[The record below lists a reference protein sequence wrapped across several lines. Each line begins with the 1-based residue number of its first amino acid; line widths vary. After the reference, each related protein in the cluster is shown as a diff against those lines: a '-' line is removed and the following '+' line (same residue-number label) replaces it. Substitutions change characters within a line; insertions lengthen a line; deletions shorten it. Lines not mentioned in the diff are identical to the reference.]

1 MRCCFIQVH
10 DTIEQIQ
17 IRITFLKGFCILL
30 QYFNGWL
37 CFLCKITIFIHHRS
51 IVSANNSP
59 DTKNWRLWMSATI
72 TPEITH
78 KLFLLF
84 LMQRMLP
91 FPALHQQLYIIP
103 IVKLLIPMIFI
114 QIHLTIRQIE
124 AIWKYTFQTS
134 LQHGLLIWNHVPI
147 PWRITI

>member
-1 MRCCFIQVH
+1 MIHTQSLSTYIQAIMPCFIPC
-10 DTIEQIQ
+10 
-17 IRITFLKGFCILL
+17 TFTQKKAFHLKQPLHCTLTLSMSL
-30 QYFNGWL
+30 Q
-37 CFLCKITIFIHHRS
+37 
-51 IVSANNSP
+51 
-59 DTKNWRLWMSATI
+59 KNWHLWMSATI

-84 LMQRMLP
+84 LMQRILP